1 MFFEF
6 VAINTILILK
16 CSKFIDLGNCF
27 TILEFGGEVF
37 FNIWSQWT
45 IITVW
50 FMFVQQIL

>member
-16 CSKFIDLGNCF
+16 CSKFLDLGNCF